1 MKKKKPDPLGDIA
14 GIILANRWDEN
25 GNVIGVSLY
34 TDREENYNIAQNKKI
49 LELINLVRTKVWV
62 QGKVE
67 EGANGKKSIYVEEV
81 RTEKKENE

>member
-1 MKKKKPDPLGDIA
+1 MKKKKPDPLGGIA

-49 LELINLVRTKVWV
+49 LELIDLVRTKVWV

-67 EGANGKKSIYVEEV
+67 EGADGKKSIYVEEV